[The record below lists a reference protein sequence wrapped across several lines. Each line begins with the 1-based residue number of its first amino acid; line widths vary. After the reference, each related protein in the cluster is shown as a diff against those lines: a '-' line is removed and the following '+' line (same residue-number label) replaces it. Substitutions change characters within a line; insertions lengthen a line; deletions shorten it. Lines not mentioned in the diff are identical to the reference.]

1 MCDHAYQYAAIR
13 ALNELY
19 DAREAAALGAEP
31 TEQAASPPEFRRDEA
46 HEIPCLL
53 RRQAG

>member
-1 MCDHAYQYAAIR
+1 MSDHAYQYAAIR

-19 DAREAAALGAEP
+19 DAREAAALNAP
-31 TEQAASPPEFRRDEA
+31 TEQAAPPPEFRRDETI
-46 HEIPCLL
+46 EIPCLL